1 MCLLSEARSYSVFPE
16 PTRAKIC
23 QFLQANLL
31 GLQLAAS
38 SSFRDVEKRTYVSL
52 HFTLMAGLQVQ
63 PQQAK
68 ATHDCPDDAN
78 HFPSIS
84 RGHRGILHWKLRSK
98 RKCCGHRLECD
109 GRHRG
114 SGRLLCWSW
123 HAQALAIISNHFRY
137 QNKGDFKGCKKRKMI
152 QQELMKSP
160 SPDLSS
166 GFG

>member
-123 HAQALAIISNHFRY
+123 HAQALASYPTISDT
-137 QNKGDFKGCKKRKMI
+137 KTKETSKDAKKEK
-152 QQELMKSP
+152 
-160 SPDLSS
+160 
-166 GFG
+166 

>member
-16 PTRAKIC
+16 PIRAKIC

-38 SSFRDVEKRTYVSL
+38 SSFRDVETRTYVSL
-52 HFTLMAGLQVQ
+52 HFTLVAGLQVQ

-68 ATHDCPDDAN
+68 DTHDCPDEAN
-78 HFPSIS
+78 YFPSIS
-84 RGHRGILHWKLRSK
+84 RGHRGILHWKLRSQ

-123 HAQALAIISNHFRY
+123 HAQALASYPTISDT
-137 QNKGDFKGCKKRKMI
+137 KTKETSKDAKKTKMI
-152 QQELMKSP
+152 QQELMESP